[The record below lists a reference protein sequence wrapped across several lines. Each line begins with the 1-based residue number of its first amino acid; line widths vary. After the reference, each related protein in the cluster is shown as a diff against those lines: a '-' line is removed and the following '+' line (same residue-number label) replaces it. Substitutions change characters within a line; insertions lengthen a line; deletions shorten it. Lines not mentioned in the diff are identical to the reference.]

1 MFIREKE
8 VGECAVAIGTTI
20 GRQDDRF
27 FGGQFECE
35 RRGCFL
41 AEQVV
46 GEHVISFHS
55 GIRKMSLES
64 KKGRRVIYPAASI
77 QRLLLYVGLL
87 SRRWL
92 VRLLLK
98 CTAKAGLLACQ
109 EAATMAAVAVAA
121 TKAASVAEYFN
132 MKP

>member
-1 MFIREKE
+1 MLVREEE
-8 VGECAVAIGTTI
+8 VGKRAVAVGTTI
-20 GRQDDRF
+20 SRQDDWLLR
-27 FGGQFECE
+27 GQFERE
-35 RRGCFL
+35 RRSCVVV
-41 AEQVV
+41 EQVA

-55 GIRKMSLES
+55 GIRKMSLEN

-98 CTAKAGLLACQ
+98 CTAKAGFMACQ
-109 EAATMAAVAVAA
+109 
-121 TKAASVAEYFN
+121 
-132 MKP
+132 

>member
-1 MFIREKE
+1 MFVREKE
-8 VGECAVAIGTTI
+8 VGECAIAVGTTI

-27 FGGQFECE
+27 LGGQFEW
-35 RRGCFL
+35 RGCFL

-55 GIRKMSLES
+55 GIRKMSLEN

-109 EAATMAAVAVAA
+109 EAPTMAAAAVAA
-121 TKAASVAEYFN
+121 TKAAFVAEYFN

>member
-1 MFIREKE
+1 MFVREKE
-8 VGECAVAIGTTI
+8 VGECAIAVGTAI

-27 FGGQFECE
+27 LGGQFEG
-35 RRGCFL
+35 RGWFL

-55 GIRKMSLES
+55 GIRKMSLEN

-109 EAATMAAVAVAA
+109 EAATMAAAAVAA
-121 TKAASVAEYFN
+121 TKAAFVAEYFN